1 MIDRTP
7 PRWLVWLLFA
17 LAAWVYCNHLGT
29 PALFDDPNDAQYAE
43 VAREMVETG
52 EWISPQL
59 DYVVFLNK
67 PPLTYWLIGLSYTAF
82 GVNEFAAR
90 LPGALTGLILL
101 LLVWRLGCRLWDD
114 WTGLTSAG
122 VLLGTAGLLLEPRQV
137 RPDLL
142 LTTAIVG
149 ALLAA
154 TRLAQRPHDRAAER
168 ITLIGWQ
175 AALAVALLAKGIVG
189 VLMPCG
195 ALLVALCVG
204 RGMRNPS
211 DIRDPR
217 WIGTLLHPRAWWLL
231 LALVAPWHL
240 VIAYRHPGF
249 AWDYIVN
256 QHVLFFLDRKL
267 PHDSEGIALSRF
279 WLAFALR
286 LFPWTIFLPMAVVH
300 AWKDARNDFTRWRA
314 GFLLGWLATVMG
326 LFSAAGSRLEHYAIP
341 ALPACALMIGALLQH
356 APRRSVWLLHLLPLA
371 VAGVAAPLVLPQ
383 LIASQDWLAGVPGLS
398 DLAASAGW
406 LFAIG
411 TVLALG
417 LTMRPRW
424 VPLPLVAMMCA
435 MVPVMV
441 RGLGL
446 LAPFDSSATI
456 AATVSAL
463 TADTD
468 AVLVYEAP
476 MEYQSGAAL
485 FFYTRHKW
493 LLLRPEGFVTPPY
506 LVPHESELFITREE
520 FERRWRDDR
529 VLFVSD
535 PSQTRT
541 SMKGIAPEPY
551 WRVARDRTRW
561 LVSNTRP

>member
-1 MIDRTP
+1 MRDRTP
-7 PRWLVWLLFA
+7 PRWAVWLLFA

-29 PALFDDPNDAQYAE
+29 PALLDDPNDAQYAE

-67 PPLTYWLIGLSYTAF
+67 PPLTYWLISLSYTAF

-90 LPGALTGLILL
+90 LPGALTGLVLL

-114 WTGLTSAG
+114 WTGLTSAS

-142 LTTAIVG
+142 LTAAIVG

-154 TRLAQRPHDRAAER
+154 TRLAQRPDDRAAER

-175 AALAVALLAKGIVG
+175 ASLAVALLTKGIVG
-189 VLMPCG
+189 VLIPGG
-195 ALLVALCVG
+195 ALVLALCVG
-204 RGMRNPS
+204 RDRRDMRNMGNPRL
-211 DIRDPR
+211 IR
-217 WIGTLLHPRAWWLL
+217 TLLQPRAWWLL

-240 VIAYRHPGF
+240 VVAQRHPGF
-249 AWDYIVN
+249 ASDYIVN
-256 QHVLFFLDRKL
+256 QHVLFFLDRKF
-267 PHDSEGIALSRF
+267 PRDSMGIALSQF

-286 LFPWTIFLPMAVVH
+286 LFPWTIFVPLAVVH
-300 AWKDARNDFTRWRA
+300 AWTGARNDFARWRA
-314 GFLLGWLATVMG
+314 GLLLGWLAMVMG
-326 LFSAAGSRLEHYAIP
+326 LFSATGSRMEHYAIP
-341 ALPACALMIGALLQH
+341 ALPACALMIGALVQQL
-356 APRRSVWLLHLLPLA
+356 PRRSVLLLHLLPLA
-371 VAGVAAPLVLPQ
+371 VAGVAAPFVLPRLVAGQ
-383 LIASQDWLAGVPGLS
+383 GWLAGVTGLS

-406 LFAIG
+406 LFAVG

-424 VPLPLVAMMCA
+424 VPLPLIAMMCA
-435 MVPVMV
+435 LVPVML

-456 AATVSAL
+456 AATVNSL

-476 MEYQSGAAL
+476 MEYQSGAGL

-493 LLLRPEGFVTPPY
+493 LLVRPEGFVAPPY

-520 FERRWRDDR
+520 LERRWRDDY

-535 PSQTRT
+535 PLQARR
-541 SMKGIAPEPY
+541 SMKGIVPEPY
-551 WRVARDRTRW
+551 WRVARDSTRW